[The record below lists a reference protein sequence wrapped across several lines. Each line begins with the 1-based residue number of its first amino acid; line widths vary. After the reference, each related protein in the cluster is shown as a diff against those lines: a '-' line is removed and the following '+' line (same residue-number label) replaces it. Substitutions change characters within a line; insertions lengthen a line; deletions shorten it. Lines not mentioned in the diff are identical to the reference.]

1 MDKNDISYRLLIELL
16 CIILVV
22 TLLFVPLALPARAAT
37 STTIDNGSERTIYV
51 EGYVTEGSMRG
62 GMLTQLPI
70 SGAVVYFIRNNQV
83 VNQSKTNAI
92 GYYSVVI
99 TSGDYSVVAAASGY
113 ETLMMEKSLGSTQSM
128 NIVLEQIPYNG
139 FVPYALYPV
148 VETSPGRPVSAT
160 IVVEN
165 SQVIDQQLTFSAS
178 VPGSDW
184 VAWFPDG
191 DMLVARSGATEKLEI
206 MFQYNG
212 DGKGAD
218 VMKVVVNGGT
228 FYAEIPVVVI
238 VKDMPYESLDLYSNA
253 PDRVVKPGTT
263 TNFVFSV
270 NNKYARA
277 KPLLVNISKPEGW
290 GASTLNGTYFYA
302 YQEQLASSD
311 LWVYVPE
318 DAKPGYYFIN
328 VTLEGEDTRSNTLQ
342 FRVKVEGTPL
352 YEALIKGYKSSGEG
366 YPAVNL
372 TDGDPIDIPVRV
384 YNNGDFPLEIYAY
397 AEVGDN
403 WDTYVSGAPWG
414 RIKVEPGGA
423 GEFTVRSKVP
433 NGTTGNY
440 TAKIYLESDDQ
451 DQTLIA
457 MLDVKPKQKV
467 IFGDTSLP
475 ALLLT
480 GATVGAIALSLV
492 LATTKKRRRY

>member
-1 MDKNDISYRLLIELL
+1 MVLLVFMPQI
-16 CIILVV
+16 
-22 TLLFVPLALPARAAT
+22 LPAGAAT
-37 STTIDNGSERTIYV
+37 STTTADNGSERTIYV
-51 EGYVTEGSMRG
+51 EGYITEGSMRG

-70 SGAVVYFIRNNQV
+70 PGAVVYFIKNNQV
-83 VNQSKTNAI
+83 VNQSKTNAV

-113 ETLMMEKSLGSTQSM
+113 ETLMTEETFRGTRSL
-128 NIVLEQIPYNG
+128 NLVLEQIPYNG
-139 FVPYALYPV
+139 LVPYALNPV

-165 SQVIDQQLTFSAS
+165 SQLIDQFISFTAN
-178 VPGSDW
+178 VPNNNW
-184 VAWFPDG
+184 VAWFPEG
-191 DMLVARSGATEKLEI
+191 EMLGVRSGATEKI
-206 MFQYNG
+206 DITFQYNG
-212 DGKGAD
+212 DGKGAE
-218 VMKVVVNGGT
+218 VMKVVVNGGP
-228 FYAEIPVVVI
+228 FYAEIPIVVI

-253 PDRVVKPGTT
+253 PDKVVKPGTT

-277 KPLLVNISKPEGW
+277 KPLLVNISKPGGW
-290 GASTLNGTYFYA
+290 GASTLNGTLFYA

-328 VTLEGEDTRSNTLQ
+328 VTLEGQDTKSNMLQ

-352 YEALIKGYKSSGEG
+352 YEAVIKGYKSSGEG

-403 WDTYVSGAPWG
+403 WDSYVSGTPWG
-414 RIKVEPGGA
+414 RIKVGPGGA
-423 GEFTVRSKVP
+423 GEFTVHSKVP

-440 TAKIYLESDDQ
+440 SAKIYLESDDQ

-457 MLDVKPKQKV
+457 MLEVKPIQKEPY
-467 IFGDTSLP
+467 GDTSLP

-480 GATVGAIALSLV
+480 GATAGAIVLSLV
-492 LATTKKRRRY
+492 RASTKKRRRF